1 MDLSLDFSYLLSQL
15 SRLFLPPGSNFSLT
29 SLLSAL
35 CISILFVA
43 CQRLKKKRR
52 IRLKTI
58 ARTLFPRR
66 IATSRSNFADI
77 GYLYFHVFLFG
88 IVFGWAVLS
97 YQLLSNAIID
107 LLVATFGPVK
117 PTSLPELFSRTI
129 ITVLMF
135 FAYELGYWINHY
147 LSHRVPFL
155 WEFHKVHHSASV
167 LTPLTNFRVHPVYM
181 LIFSNILAI
190 AAAIAN
196 GIGSYLFG
204 ETTYQYALSDN
215 NIILVF
221 FIHTYVHLQHTHLWI
236 PFGGVLGRLF
246 ISPAHHQIHHS
257 SNPVHFNKNLGSC
270 LAVWDW
276 LFGTLYVPRREREKL
291 TFGVDAD
298 RHDAHT
304 IRGELIAPI
313 YRAALRVTPMFQKR
327 SPQLTA
333 MSVVDQKQA

>member
-221 FIHTYVHLQHTHLWI
+221 FIHTYVHLQHTH
-236 PFGGVLGRLF
+236 
-246 ISPAHHQIHHS
+246 
-257 SNPVHFNKNLGSC
+257 
-270 LAVWDW
+270 
-276 LFGTLYVPRREREKL
+276 
-291 TFGVDAD
+291 
-298 RHDAHT
+298 
-304 IRGELIAPI
+304 
-313 YRAALRVTPMFQKR
+313 
-327 SPQLTA
+327 
-333 MSVVDQKQA
+333 